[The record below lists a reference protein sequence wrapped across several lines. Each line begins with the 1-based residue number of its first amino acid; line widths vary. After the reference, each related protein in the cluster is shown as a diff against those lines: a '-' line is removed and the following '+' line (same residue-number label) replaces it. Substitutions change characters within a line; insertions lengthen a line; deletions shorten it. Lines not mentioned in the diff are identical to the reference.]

1 MTLVPTDLYAEY
13 AIITMILVPSGLY
26 VEYNIITITQSSP
39 TSDINTGKMDWKL
52 VGILEW
58 MNFDK

>member
-1 MTLVPTDLYAEY
+1 MTPVPTDLYAEY

-39 TSDINTGKMDWKL
+39 TSDINTGKMD
-52 VGILEW
+52 
-58 MNFDK
+58 